1 MMITQKTPSTKYLFV
16 LVTLWVFLLC
26 IHSITA
32 QTGKQG
38 PKFSSINEAGLIIGD
53 KGEALA
59 LQTIN
64 GIRKEKWFAGLGV
77 GFDFY
82 GQRTIPLFFNFRR
95 DFFTNRNT
103 PFIYASGG
111 LDFAWINTS
120 EKTQLGIVEVSPGY
134 YYDVGAGWKIAGK
147 TGSGFVVSAGYT
159 LKQVKYSTA
168 YYTIFAPPQPPEEV
182 YDRYNYLFRRLV
194 VKIGFQ
200 L

>member
-1 MMITQKTPSTKYLFV
+1 MIIQGKYSTPFFFV
-16 LVTLWVFLLC
+16 LTTLYVFF
-26 IHSITA
+26 ISINSITA

-38 PKFSSINEAGLIIGD
+38 VKFSSINEAGLIVGD

-64 GIRKEKWFAGLGV
+64 GIRKDKSFAGVGV

-82 GQRTIPLFFNFRR
+82 GQRTIPLFIDYRR
-95 DFFTNRNT
+95 DFFANRNT

-111 LDFAWINTS
+111 LDFAWITTTH
-120 EKTQLGIVEVSPGY
+120 KTQLDIVESSPGY
-134 YYDVGAGWKIAGK
+134 YYDAGAGWKMTGK
-147 TGSGFVVSAGYT
+147 HGRGFLLSLGYT
-159 LKQVKYSTA
+159 LKQVKYKTP
-168 YYTIFAPPQPPEEV
+168 YYTIFAPPQPGEEM
-182 YDRYNYLFRRLV
+182 YNRYNYLFRRLV

>member
-1 MMITQKTPSTKYLFV
+1 MMITQKKPSIKNLFV
-16 LVTLWVFLLC
+16 FITLWVFLPG
-26 IHSITA
+26 INSITA
-32 QTGKQG
+32 QTGK
-38 PKFSSINEAGLIIGD
+38 PRLKFSSVNEAGLIMGD

-64 GIRKEKWFAGLGV
+64 GIRKDKWFAGLGV

-82 GQRTIPLFFNFRR
+82 GQRTIPLFFNYRR

-111 LDFAWINTS
+111 LDFAWINTTQ
-120 EKTQLGIVEVSPGY
+120 KTQLGIVRSSPGY
-134 YYDVGAGWKIAGK
+134 YYDAGAGWKMAGK
-147 TGSGFVVSAGYT
+147 NGRGFLLSLGYT
-159 LKQVKYSTA
+159 LKQVKYKTP
-168 YYTIFAPPQPPEEV
+168 YYTIFAPPQPGEEL
-182 YDRYNYLFRRLV
+182 YNHYNYLFRRLV